1 MQLAMTRATLKLP
14 TKPAPPEASPPPVAS
29 PPLPV
34 KRARVQREPVKRP
47 PRAEPAANP
56 PEPVVR
62 KRAERVAPPIPE
74 PADDLPRLS
83 KVMSERGLCSR
94 READEWI
101 EQGWVSVN
109 DKIVTVLGAR
119 VAADARIDINPEAS
133 KHLSERVTI
142 LLHKAAGAEA
152 LTEKGGRV
160 IARTVVN
167 ATTQWEDDS
176 STTSFQR
183 GHLNRIVYTTPL
195 DPMASGLVV
204 FTQDDRVAKRLM
216 ANEAEEEFIV
226 QVEGEM
232 SAGAAKRLEH
242 GLMLNGVK
250 LPPGHASWQSE
261 GKLRLVL
268 RGSRSGLV
276 QNVCTALGL
285 KVNEI
290 RRIRIGS
297 VPMAKLPV
305 GQWRFLQ
312 RGERL

>member
-1 MQLAMTRATLKLP
+1 MRSTLKLQP
-14 TKPAPPEASPPPVAS
+14 KQPAVVAPDPPAPRRKPAPTKRPELSIAVEPPVA
-29 PPLPV
+29 
-34 KRARVQREPVKRP
+34 KRAAAKPRVVKPPVEQP
-47 PRAEPAANP
+47 PAE
-56 PEPVVR
+56 
-62 KRAERVAPPIPE
+62 
-74 PADDLPRLS
+74 DLPRLS

-101 EQGWVSVN
+101 EAGWVSVN
-109 DKIVTVLGAR
+109 DKVVTALGAR
-119 VAADARIDINPEAS
+119 VATDARVEINPEAS

-142 LLHKAAGAEA
+142 LLHKPAGEIA
-152 LTEKGGRV
+152 LTEKNGRV
-160 IARTVVN
+160 IARTLIN
-167 ATTQWEDDS
+167 AETQWEDDG

-183 GHLNRIVYTTPL
+183 GHLNRVVHTALL

-204 FTQDDRVAKRLM
+204 FTQDDKVAKRLM
-216 ANEAEEEFIV
+216 TNEAEEEFIV

-232 SAGAAKRLEH
+232 SVAAVKRLAH
-242 GLMLNGVK
+242 GLLLNGVK
-250 LPPGHASWQSE
+250 LPPGRASWQSE

-276 QNVCTALGL
+276 QNVCTTLGL
-285 KVNEI
+285 KTLAI

-297 VPMAKLPV
+297 VPLAKLPV

>member
-1 MQLAMTRATLKLP
+1 
-14 TKPAPPEASPPPVAS
+14 
-29 PPLPV
+29 
-34 KRARVQREPVKRP
+34 
-47 PRAEPAANP
+47 
-56 PEPVVR
+56 
-62 KRAERVAPPIPE
+62 
-74 PADDLPRLS
+74 
-83 KVMSERGLCSR
+83 MSERGLCSR

-109 DKIVTVLGAR
+109 DKVVTVLGAR
-119 VAADARIDINPEAS
+119 VAADARITVNPEAA

-142 LLHKAAGAEA
+142 LLHKPAGIEA
-152 LTEKGGRV
+152 LTEKNGRV
-160 IARTVVN
+160 IMRTVVN
-167 ATTQWEDDS
+167 ATTQWEDDG

-183 GHLNRIVYTTPL
+183 GHLSRIVYTSPL

-204 FTQDDRVAKRLM
+204 FTQDDKVAKRLIS
-216 ANEAEEEFIV
+216 NEAEEEFIV

-232 SAGAAKRLEH
+232 SGNAVKRLEQ
-242 GLMLNGVK
+242 GLMLNGAR
-250 LPPGHASWQSE
+250 LPPGRASWQSE

-285 KVNEI
+285 KTLQI

-297 VPMAKLPV
+297 VPLAKLPV
-305 GQWRFLQ
+305 GQWRYLQ

>member
-1 MQLAMTRATLKLP
+1 MARATLKLATKTP
-14 TKPAPPEASPPPVAS
+14 PPPQPSVEPPPPATPARRAKQEAPAPRRAKQEAPAPRRAVRKPPERPLPEAKPAE
-29 PPLPV
+29 
-34 KRARVQREPVKRP
+34 
-47 PRAEPAANP
+47 
-56 PEPVVR
+56 
-62 KRAERVAPPIPE
+62 
-74 PADDLPRLS
+74 DLPRLA
-83 KVMSERGLCSR
+83 KVMSEQGLCSR

-101 EQGWVSVN
+101 EAGWVSVN
-109 DKIVTVLGAR
+109 GKVVTVLGAR
-119 VAADARIDINPEAS
+119 VAADARIEINPEAS

-142 LLHKAAGAEA
+142 LLHKPAGEIE

-160 IARTVVN
+160 ITRTVVN
-167 ATTQWEDDS
+167 AETQWEDDG

-183 GHLNRIVYTTPL
+183 GHLNRIVHTALL
-195 DPMASGLVV
+195 DSMASGLVV
-204 FTQDDRVAKRLM
+204 FTQDDKVARRLLT
-216 ANEAEEEFIV
+216 NEAEEEFIV

-232 SAGAAKRLEH
+232 SAAAVKRLEH
-242 GLMLNGVK
+242 GLMVNGVK

-285 KVNEI
+285 KTLAI

-297 VPMAKLPV
+297 VPLAKLPV